1 MENKSHALAAGAFV
15 LAMAALLVAMAIW
28 LNREKG
34 DTQPFELSTRDTVTG
49 LQPQAAVRFKGV
61 SVGRVTHIGFD
72 PDVAGNVLI
81 RIAVDTDAPLTPTT
95 YATLSYQ
102 GITGLAFI
110 QLDDEGKEQ
119 DPEKPGSSGIPR
131 LPLHASQLGE
141 LSARVPELLSK
152 VEEATQRVNQLL
164 SDGNQKQIT
173 LALEGA
179 AQSAAAIGKLAT
191 SVDRTLT
198 QRIDPALAGV
208 PALVADSRKT
218 MTALQ
223 ATATDISRTATAF
236 EATATRLNAK
246 DGALDRLAEG
256 TGALAHAAD
265 TFGAATLPRVNRV
278 SEEASRAAR
287 QLSRTVIGIND
298 NPQSLIFGNGVVQP
312 GPGEP
317 GFVSPSVG
325 TAIGTPGA
333 SGARP

>member
-15 LAMAALLVAMAIW
+15 LAVAALLVAMTIW
-28 LNREKG
+28 LTRDKG
-34 DTQPFELSTRDTVTG
+34 ESKPFELTTRDTVTG

-72 PDVAGNVLI
+72 PDAAGNVLI
-81 RIAVDTDAPLTPTT
+81 RIAVDTGAPLTPTT

-110 QLDDEGKEQ
+110 QLDDEGKPQ
-119 DPEKPGSSGIPR
+119 DAEKPGSSGIPR
-131 LPLHASQLGE
+131 LPIHTSQLGE
-141 LSARVPELLSK
+141 LSARVPELMNK
-152 VEEATQRVNQLL
+152 VEEVSERVNQLL
-164 SDGNQKQIT
+164 SDGNQKQIS
-173 LALEGA
+173 LALEGV
-179 AQSAAAIGKLAT
+179 AQSAVAINKLAT

-198 QRIDPALAGV
+198 QRIDPALAAM
-208 PALVADSRKT
+208 PALVTDTSKT
-218 MTALQ
+218 MRALQ
-223 ATATDISRTATAF
+223 TTAADVSRTAATF
-236 EATATRLNAK
+236 ETTATRLNAK
-246 DGALDRLAEG
+246 DGPLDRLAEG

-287 QLSRTVIGIND
+287 QLSRTVTGIND
-298 NPQSLIFGNGVVQP
+298 NPQSLIFGNGLVLP

-317 GFVSPSVG
+317 GFVSPAAA
-325 TAIGTPGA
+325 TTPGA